1 MSEDIAVEKEN
12 ILQERAFLHDL
23 SNQLVIAQGMGG
35 FVLNTIEKTAGDD
48 SKELQRMRKTVNAID
63 KMIQMV
69 RERRET
75 VRARE
80 RELV

>member
-1 MSEDIAVEKEN
+1 MTDLLLKEN

-35 FVLNTIEKTAGDD
+35 FVLSTIEKTATDE
-48 SKELQRMRKTVNAID
+48 SKELQRMRKTINAID

-69 RERRET
+69 RERREV
-75 VRARE
+75 VRSRE
-80 RELV
+80 RDLV